1 MAMKRGP
8 RRARPGL
15 VAQLRADFL
24 TGLAVVLP
32 VGLTIGLV
40 WWAVGFID
48 DRITPLVPDAYNP
61 ETYLGRDVAGFGLVV
76 FLVFTTLVGALTKG
90 FVGRRILRIAEGW
103 VDRLPVVRSLYN
115 GLKQIVETVF
125 AQSDQSFRQ
134 TCLIEYPRKGSWALA
149 FIAADARGEL
159 PVKAGE
165 PDLLAVFMPT
175 TPNPTSGFLLFVP
188 RRDVIVL
195 DMSLE
200 DGAKTII
207 SAGLVT
213 PAGKPGV
220 APPGKPAAAPPAKPA
235 IATAAVPAPR

>member
-1 MAMKRGP
+1 MAVKRGSK
-8 RRARPGL
+8 RARPGL
-15 VAQLRADFL
+15 LARLRAEFL

-48 DRITPLVPDAYNP
+48 NRITPLVPAAYNP
-61 ETYLGRDVAGFGLVV
+61 ETYLERDIAGFGLVV
-76 FLVFTTLVGALTKG
+76 FLVFTTLVGQLTKG

-149 FIAADARGEL
+149 FISADARGEL

-175 TPNPTSGFLLFVP
+175 KPHRPDEKPPARKAN
-188 RRDVIVL
+188 
-195 DMSLE
+195 
-200 DGAKTII
+200 GAKGC
-207 SAGLVT
+207 SRPKKAR
-213 PAGKPGV
+213 ASR
-220 APPGKPAAAPPAKPA
+220 
-235 IATAAVPAPR
+235 IASIARKTAATTLYCRAR

>member
-1 MAMKRGP
+1 MAVKRGP
-8 RRARPGL
+8 RRARPGV

-48 DRITPLVPDAYNP
+48 DKITPLVPAAYNP
-61 ETYLGRDVAGFGLVV
+61 ATYLEHDIAGFGLVV

-90 FVGRRILRIAEGW
+90 FVGRRILRTAEGW

-149 FIAADARGEL
+149 FIAADAKGEL

-200 DGAKTII
+200 EGAKTII

-213 PAGKPGV
+213 P
-220 APPGKPAAAPPAKPA
+220 PGKPAVAPAAKPV
-235 IATAAVPAPR
+235 IAPGAVPARR